1 MKRAAIL
8 AAWLLLA
15 AACVAVMLG
24 ARYSTDMS
32 AFLPSRPSARQQL
45 LVDQIRDGALSR
57 LVLIGLQGGTPA
69 ARAQASRDLAARL
82 RADDAFAAVINGDAA
97 SRERDEAWLLAQRYA
112 LSPQVTPERFTPE
125 GLRAALQGSI
135 AALGGSA
142 GLVLKAL
149 LPRDPTGEMS
159 ALISQMAGGPLP
171 NSSEGV
177 WASGDGSLAL
187 LAALTAAPGA
197 DTDAQERA
205 LARLQAA
212 FEAAAPPASGV
223 RLLMT
228 GAPVF
233 SVDARRTIR
242 SEVGRLSLAGTL
254 TVFFMMLAFY
264 RSLRNVLIGLL
275 PVASGIA
282 AAIAAVALGFET
294 VHAITIGFGTTLMGE
309 TIDYS
314 IYFLVQSGA
323 GGHPEAARQRARWL
337 RSYWPTIR
345 LGVLT
350 SVCGFAALAFSSFP
364 GLAQLGVYS
373 VAGLLTAAAVTRY
386 VLPALPAAPVPP
398 GSIAWLG
405 VRMAALRRAMQALR
419 WPAAACAAAALLI
432 VISHGAALWARG
444 LSGLNPAP
452 LALQKLDER
461 LRGEAGAPDLRF
473 LVIAPAATADGALA
487 AAERAERLL
496 APWVQRGDI
505 LHIDSPARFLP
516 SAAAQAARRAALPA
530 PDDLRQRLQAAT
542 SGLPIRPERLEPF
555 VQDVAQARQQPPL
568 TASALQGASF
578 DFALQTLLLPREGG
592 WAALLPLRLP
602 GTPTPE
608 DIARLQAAVDQALA
622 GAPEEA
628 AAKTA
633 ADSMADSAADSAA
646 DAPFF
651 LDLDAQTAA
660 LFGQYLDEALL
671 FTSLGAA
678 AILAVLAAALRS
690 ARALLRVLP
699 PLAAAVLLVM
709 AAHALAGTPL
719 TLLHLIGLLLIVAVG
734 SNYALFF
741 NQNISGAQSEG
752 GSAAALASL
761 ALANVSTL
769 IGFGVLGL
777 SQVPVLHAIGATV
790 GPGALLALLLSMSWS
805 ARQPPRRDAKERAGQ
820 ARAAVI

>member
-142 GLVLKAL
+142 GLALKAL

-275 PVASGIA
+275 PVATGIA

-323 GGHPEAARQRARWL
+323 GGHPEAARQRACWL

-386 VLPALPAAPVPP
+386 VLPALSAAPVPP

-405 VRMAALRRAMQALR
+405 ARMAALRRAMQALR

-496 APWVQRGDI
+496 APLVQRGDI

>member
-97 SRERDEAWLLAQRYA
+97 SRGRDEAWLLAQRYA

-142 GLVLKAL
+142 GLALKAL

-275 PVASGIA
+275 PVATGIA

-405 VRMAALRRAMQALR
+405 ARMAALRRAMQALR

-496 APWVQRGDI
+496 APLVQRGDI

-602 GTPTPE
+602 DTLAPK

-628 AAKTA
+628 A
-633 ADSMADSAADSAA
+633 DSMADSAA

-820 ARAAVI
+820 ERAAVV

>member
-82 RADDAFAAVINGDAA
+82 LADDAFAAVINGDAA

-142 GLVLKAL
+142 GLALKAL

-171 NSSEGV
+171 SSSEGV

-275 PVASGIA
+275 PVATGIA

-405 VRMAALRRAMQALR
+405 ARMAALRRATQALR

-496 APWVQRGDI
+496 APLVQRGDI

-608 DIARLQAAVDQALA
+608 GIARLQAAVDQALA

-628 AAKTA
+628 A
-633 ADSMADSAADSAA
+633 DSMADSAA

-752 GSAAALASL
+752 GSASALASL

-820 ARAAVI
+820 ERAAVV

>member
-142 GLVLKAL
+142 GLALKAL

-275 PVASGIA
+275 PVATGIA

-405 VRMAALRRAMQALR
+405 ARMVALRRAMQALR

-496 APWVQRGDI
+496 APLVQRGDI

-602 GTPTPE
+602 DTPTPE
-608 DIARLQAAVDQALA
+608 GIARLQAAVDQALA

-651 LDLDAQTAA
+651 LDLDVQTAA

-741 NQNISGAQSEG
+741 NQNISGAQNEG

-820 ARAAVI
+820 ERAAVV

>member
-1 MKRAAIL
+1 M
-8 AAWLLLA
+8 
-15 AACVAVMLG
+15 
-24 ARYSTDMS
+24 
-32 AFLPSRPSARQQL
+32 
-45 LVDQIRDGALSR
+45 R
-57 LVLIGLQGGTPA
+57 LC
-69 ARAQASRDLAARL
+69 
-82 RADDAFAAVINGDAA
+82 
-97 SRERDEAWLLAQRYA
+97 
-112 LSPQVTPERFTPE
+112 RF
-125 GLRAALQGSI
+125 S
-135 AALGGSA
+135 
-142 GLVLKAL
+142 
-149 LPRDPTGEMS
+149 
-159 ALISQMAGGPLP
+159 
-171 NSSEGV
+171 
-177 WASGDGSLAL
+177 
-187 LAALTAAPGA
+187 
-197 DTDAQERA
+197 
-205 LARLQAA
+205 
-212 FEAAAPPASGV
+212 
-223 RLLMT
+223 
-228 GAPVF
+228 
-233 SVDARRTIR
+233 
-242 SEVGRLSLAGTL
+242 
-254 TVFFMMLAFY
+254 
-264 RSLRNVLIGLL
+264 
-275 PVASGIA
+275 
-282 AAIAAVALGFET
+282 
-294 VHAITIGFGTTLMGE
+294 
-309 TIDYS
+309 
-314 IYFLVQSGA
+314 
-323 GGHPEAARQRARWL
+323 
-337 RSYWPTIR
+337 
-345 LGVLT
+345 
-350 SVCGFAALAFSSFP
+350 

-405 VRMAALRRAMQALR
+405 ARMVALRRAMQALR

-496 APWVQRGDI
+496 APLVQRGDI

-602 GTPTPE
+602 DTPTPE
-608 DIARLQAAVDQALA
+608 GIARLQAAVDQALA

-651 LDLDAQTAA
+651 LDLDVQTAA

-741 NQNISGAQSEG
+741 NQNISGAQNEG

-805 ARQPPRRDAKERAGQ
+805 ARQPPRRDAKERTGQ
-820 ARAAVI
+820 ERAAVV

>member
-142 GLVLKAL
+142 GLALKAL

-275 PVASGIA
+275 PVVTGIA

-405 VRMAALRRAMQALR
+405 ARMAALRRAMQALR

-432 VISHGAALWARG
+432 VTSHGAALWARG

-461 LRGEAGAPDLRF
+461 LRSEAGAPDLRF

-602 GTPTPE
+602 DTLAPE
-608 DIARLQAAVDQALA
+608 GIARLQAAVDQALA

-628 AAKTA
+628 AAKT
-633 ADSMADSAADSAA
+633 AA

-741 NQNISGAQSEG
+741 NQNISGTQSEG

-820 ARAAVI
+820 ARAAVV

>member
-57 LVLIGLQGGTPA
+57 LVLMGLQGGTPA

-142 GLVLKAL
+142 GLALKAL

-171 NSSEGV
+171 SSSEGV

-275 PVASGIA
+275 PVATGIA

-405 VRMAALRRAMQALR
+405 ARMAALRRATQALR

-496 APWVQRGDI
+496 APLVQRGDI

-608 DIARLQAAVDQALA
+608 GIARLQAAVDQALA

-628 AAKTA
+628 AAKT
-633 ADSMADSAADSAA
+633 AA

-752 GSAAALASL
+752 GSASALASL

-820 ARAAVI
+820 ERAAVV

>member
-142 GLVLKAL
+142 GLALKAL

-275 PVASGIA
+275 PVATGIA

-405 VRMAALRRAMQALR
+405 ARMAALRRAMQALR

-432 VISHGAALWARG
+432 VTSHGAALWARG

-461 LRGEAGAPDLRF
+461 LRSEAGAPDLRF

-496 APWVQRGDI
+496 APLVQRGDI

-602 GTPTPE
+602 DTLAPE
-608 DIARLQAAVDQALA
+608 GIARLQAAVDQALA

-628 AAKTA
+628 AAKT
-633 ADSMADSAADSAA
+633 AA

-741 NQNISGAQSEG
+741 NQNISGTQSEG

-820 ARAAVI
+820 ARAAVV

>member
-142 GLVLKAL
+142 GLALKAL

-228 GAPVF
+228 GAPIF

-275 PVASGIA
+275 PVATGIA

-294 VHAITIGFGTTLMGE
+294 VHAITIGFGTKLMGE

-323 GGHPEAARQRARWL
+323 GSHPEAARQRARWL

-405 VRMAALRRAMQALR
+405 ARMAALRRAMQALR

-568 TASALQGASF
+568 TANALQGASF

-602 GTPTPE
+602 DTLAPE
-608 DIARLQAAVDQALA
+608 DIARLQAAVDQALT

-633 ADSMADSAADSAA
+633 ADSMADSAA

-741 NQNISGAQSEG
+741 NQNISSAQNEG

-805 ARQPPRRDAKERAGQ
+805 TRQPPRRDAKERTGQ
-820 ARAAVI
+820 ERAAVV

>member
-142 GLVLKAL
+142 GLALKAL

-275 PVASGIA
+275 PVATGIA

-602 GTPTPE
+602 DTPTPE
-608 DIARLQAAVDQALA
+608 DIARLQAAVDQALT

-628 AAKTA
+628 AAKT
-633 ADSMADSAADSAA
+633 AA

-820 ARAAVI
+820 ERAAVV

>member
-1 MKRAAIL
+1 M
-8 AAWLLLA
+8 
-15 AACVAVMLG
+15 
-24 ARYSTDMS
+24 
-32 AFLPSRPSARQQL
+32 
-45 LVDQIRDGALSR
+45 
-57 LVLIGLQGGTPA
+57 
-69 ARAQASRDLAARL
+69 
-82 RADDAFAAVINGDAA
+82 
-97 SRERDEAWLLAQRYA
+97 
-112 LSPQVTPERFTPE
+112 
-125 GLRAALQGSI
+125 
-135 AALGGSA
+135 
-142 GLVLKAL
+142 
-149 LPRDPTGEMS
+149 
-159 ALISQMAGGPLP
+159 
-171 NSSEGV
+171 
-177 WASGDGSLAL
+177 
-187 LAALTAAPGA
+187 
-197 DTDAQERA
+197 
-205 LARLQAA
+205 
-212 FEAAAPPASGV
+212 
-223 RLLMT
+223 
-228 GAPVF
+228 
-233 SVDARRTIR
+233 
-242 SEVGRLSLAGTL
+242 
-254 TVFFMMLAFY
+254 
-264 RSLRNVLIGLL
+264 
-275 PVASGIA
+275 
-282 AAIAAVALGFET
+282 
-294 VHAITIGFGTTLMGE
+294 
-309 TIDYS
+309 
-314 IYFLVQSGA
+314 
-323 GGHPEAARQRARWL
+323 
-337 RSYWPTIR
+337 
-345 LGVLT
+345 
-350 SVCGFAALAFSSFP
+350 
-364 GLAQLGVYS
+364 
-373 VAGLLTAAAVTRY
+373 AGLLTAAAVTRY

-405 VRMAALRRAMQALR
+405 ARMAALRRAMQALR

-602 GTPTPE
+602 DTLAPE

-628 AAKTA
+628 AAKT
-633 ADSMADSAADSAA
+633 AA

-790 GPGALLALLLSMSWS
+790 GPGTLLALLLSMSWS
-805 ARQPPRRDAKERAGQ
+805 ARQPPACSPEKECA
-820 ARAAVI
+820 

>member
-1 MKRAAIL
+1 M
-8 AAWLLLA
+8 
-15 AACVAVMLG
+15 
-24 ARYSTDMS
+24 
-32 AFLPSRPSARQQL
+32 
-45 LVDQIRDGALSR
+45 
-57 LVLIGLQGGTPA
+57 
-69 ARAQASRDLAARL
+69 
-82 RADDAFAAVINGDAA
+82 
-97 SRERDEAWLLAQRYA
+97 
-112 LSPQVTPERFTPE
+112 
-125 GLRAALQGSI
+125 
-135 AALGGSA
+135 
-142 GLVLKAL
+142 
-149 LPRDPTGEMS
+149 
-159 ALISQMAGGPLP
+159 
-171 NSSEGV
+171 
-177 WASGDGSLAL
+177 
-187 LAALTAAPGA
+187 
-197 DTDAQERA
+197 
-205 LARLQAA
+205 
-212 FEAAAPPASGV
+212 
-223 RLLMT
+223 
-228 GAPVF
+228 
-233 SVDARRTIR
+233 
-242 SEVGRLSLAGTL
+242 
-254 TVFFMMLAFY
+254 
-264 RSLRNVLIGLL
+264 
-275 PVASGIA
+275 
-282 AAIAAVALGFET
+282 
-294 VHAITIGFGTTLMGE
+294 
-309 TIDYS
+309 
-314 IYFLVQSGA
+314 
-323 GGHPEAARQRARWL
+323 
-337 RSYWPTIR
+337 
-345 LGVLT
+345 LT

-405 VRMAALRRAMQALR
+405 ARMAALRRATQALR

-473 LVIAPAATADGALA
+473 LVIAPAATADSALA

-602 GTPTPE
+602 DTLAPE

-628 AAKTA
+628 A
-633 ADSMADSAADSAA
+633 DSMADSAA

-651 LDLDAQTAA
+651 LDLDAQTTA
-660 LFGQYLDEALL
+660 LFGQYLDKALL

-699 PLAAAVLLVM
+699 PLAATVLLVM

-761 ALANVSTL
+761 ALANISTL

-805 ARQPPRRDAKERAGQ
+805 ARQPPACGPEKERA
-820 ARAAVI
+820 

>member
-69 ARAQASRDLAARL
+69 ARAQASRDLVARL

-142 GLVLKAL
+142 GLALKAL

-275 PVASGIA
+275 PVATGIA

-405 VRMAALRRAMQALR
+405 ARMAALRRAMQALR
-419 WPAAACAAAALLI
+419 WSAAACAAAALLI

-487 AAERAERLL
+487 AAERAERQL
-496 APWVQRGDI
+496 APLVQRGDI

-602 GTPTPE
+602 DTLALE

-699 PLAAAVLLVM
+699 PLTAAVLLVM

-741 NQNISGAQSEG
+741 NQNISSAQSEG

-820 ARAAVI
+820 ERAAVV

>member
-142 GLVLKAL
+142 GLALKAL

-171 NSSEGV
+171 SSSEGV

-275 PVASGIA
+275 PVATGIA

-405 VRMAALRRAMQALR
+405 ARMAALRRATQALR

-496 APWVQRGDI
+496 APLVQRGDI

-608 DIARLQAAVDQALA
+608 GIARLQAAVDQALA

-628 AAKTA
+628 AAKT
-633 ADSMADSAADSAA
+633 AA

-752 GSAAALASL
+752 GSASALASL

-820 ARAAVI
+820 ERAAVV